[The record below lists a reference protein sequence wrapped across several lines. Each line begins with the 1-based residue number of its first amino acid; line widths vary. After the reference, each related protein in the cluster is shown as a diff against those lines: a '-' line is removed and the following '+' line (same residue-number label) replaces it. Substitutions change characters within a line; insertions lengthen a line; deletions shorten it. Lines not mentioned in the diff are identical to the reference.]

1 LRPNE
6 PIPFIANFMLKNKH
20 TVKPLDE
27 YLKANLIPDKT
38 EKSEENIINIEED
51 NVNNEII

>member
-1 LRPNE
+1 
-6 PIPFIANFMLKNKH
+6 MLKNKH